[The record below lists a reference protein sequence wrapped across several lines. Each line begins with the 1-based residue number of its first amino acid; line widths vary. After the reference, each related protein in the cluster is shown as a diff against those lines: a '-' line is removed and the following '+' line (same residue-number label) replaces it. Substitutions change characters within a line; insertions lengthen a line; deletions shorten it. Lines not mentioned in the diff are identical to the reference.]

1 MYWFWISI
9 FVLALLKVIAIVFI
23 MLFATGGWRSVSTIP
38 KFIALFTSEIT
49 QFADQVRIKL
59 ILQLTKVISKSS
71 II

>member
-1 MYWFWISI
+1 MVLDKHL
-9 FVLALLKVIAIVFI
+9 VLALLKVIAIVFI
-23 MLFATGGWRSVSTIP
+23 MLFTTGGWRSVSTIP

-59 ILQLTKVISKSS
+59 ILQLTNVISKSS